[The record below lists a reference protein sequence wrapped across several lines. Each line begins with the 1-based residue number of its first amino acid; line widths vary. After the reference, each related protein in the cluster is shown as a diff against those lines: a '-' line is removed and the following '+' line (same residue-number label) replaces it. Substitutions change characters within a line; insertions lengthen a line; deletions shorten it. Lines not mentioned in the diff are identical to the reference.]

1 MTEANHADNQVPTDQ
16 AIEIPWWRRA
26 TVYQVYIRS
35 FADGNGDGTGDLAGL
50 RSRLDYLKAL
60 GVDAVWVNPWY
71 PSPMSDGG
79 YDVSDYRS
87 IHPDFGSLEE
97 ADSFIDEAHER
108 GLRVL
113 IDLVPN
119 HTSVEHP
126 WFQAALA
133 AGPGSPERDRY
144 IFRDGK
150 GEDGSEPPTN
160 WPAVFGGPAWNR
172 VDDGTDEDT
181 LSQWYLHIF
190 DTSQPD
196 LNWENDE
203 VRRTFDDIFRFWL
216 DRGVDGFRIDVAH
229 SLTKDHSL
237 PDVPHGVDVTEAQH
251 RPDGS
256 HPHWDRDD
264 LHEIVRRWRRIIET
278 YDDRMMVA
286 EANVH
291 PSRLPLYLRH
301 DEYHQSFNFD
311 LLNARWSAKDF
322 TDIVVEAVSAAAKIG
337 AASTWVLSNHDV
349 VRHCTRYG
357 LPIGIEPRPW
367 LLDGPHDAL
376 DAEAGARRG
385 RAAALMALALPGSTY
400 IYQGDELG
408 LPEVWDLPTEVLEDP
423 SWERSKHTDKGRDGS
438 RVPLPWTV
446 DGPSF
451 GFGSGP
457 SWLPQPPIFGTLSV
471 EAQKADDRS
480 TLQLYREALLLR
492 KALFIADEELAT
504 ADLGPDVFAFTRG
517 NGAMSITNLGTEPL
531 LVPPG
536 QEVALASGD
545 LITDQ
550 AGQLFLP
557 PDTTVWLRP

>member
-1 MTEANHADNQVPTDQ
+1 
-16 AIEIPWWRRA
+16 
-26 TVYQVYIRS
+26 
-35 FADGNGDGTGDLAGL
+35 
-50 RSRLDYLKAL
+50 
-60 GVDAVWVNPWY
+60 
-71 PSPMSDGG
+71 MSDGG
-79 YDVSDYRS
+79 YDVSDYRA
-87 IHPDFGSLEE
+87 IHPDFGTLEE
-97 ADSFIDEAHER
+97 ADSFIDEAHEL

-160 WPAVFGGPAWNR
+160 WPAVFGGPTWNR
-172 VDDGTDEDT
+172 VADGTDEDAAAE
-181 LSQWYLHIF
+181 WYLHIF

-196 LNWENDE
+196 LNWTNEE
-203 VRRTFDDIFRFWL
+203 VRRAFDDIFHFWL

-229 SLTKDHSL
+229 SLTKDLSF
-237 PDVPHGVDVTEAQH
+237 PDVPYGVDVTEAQH

-264 LHEIVRRWRRIIET
+264 LHEIVRRWRRIIDSH
-278 YDDRMMVA
+278 DDRMMVA

-291 PSRLPLYLRH
+291 PTRLPLYLRP

-311 LLNARWSAKDF
+311 LLNARWSARDF
-322 TDIVVEAVSAAAKIG
+322 SNIVVEAVSAAAEIG

-349 VRHCTRYG
+349 VRHSTRYG
-357 LPIGIEPRPW
+357 LPIDVEPRPW
-367 LLDGPHDAL
+367 LLDGPHDVL

-438 RVPLPWTV
+438 RVPLPWTQ

-457 SWLPQPPIFGTLSV
+457 AWLPQPPIFSTLSV
-471 EAQKADDRS
+471 EAQEADDQS
-480 TLQLYREALLLR
+480 TLQLYRRALLLR
-492 KALFIADEELAT
+492 RELFTADEELVV
-504 ADLGPDVFAFTRG
+504 ADLGPYVFAFRRG
-517 NGAMSITNLGTEPL
+517 NGAMSITNLGATPL
-531 LVPPG
+531 PMPPE
-536 QEVALASGD
+536 QEVALASGE

-550 AGQLFLP
+550 AGRSLLP
-557 PDTTVWLRP
+557 PDTSVWLHP